1 MFNRINTVLTAIL
14 TQFML
19 LIITQGFPISV
30 SILYDRSRFFWAGEG
45 GMGGTGFWRAK
56 IHLII
61 AELMTDFYTWGNL
74 ETNNLYAIFEL

>member
-45 GMGGTGFWRAK
+45 GWMGGTGFWRAK

-61 AELMTDFYTWGNL
+61 AELMTDFYTWGNFGDKQPL
-74 ETNNLYAIFEL
+74 CYI